1 MKKIIVI
8 ALAALAAIALT
19 ASVSASDSIPS
30 KGKVSL
36 ESTATPALNCTLS
49 IGNAEALYRLV
60 PGNIKNLCR
69 KEYVAVQEKCSMR
82 SQFSYEGVDVRT
94 TERGSTITLEF
105 SIPGYKIVASDVT
118 WAEFDQLF
126 LGQENN

>member
-19 ASVSASDSIPS
+19 AFVSASDSLS
-30 KGKVSL
+30 SEGKVSL

-60 PGNIKNLCR
+60 PG
-69 KEYVAVQEKCSMR
+69 
-82 SQFSYEGVDVRT
+82 
-94 TERGSTITLEF
+94 
-105 SIPGYKIVASDVT
+105 YKIVASDVT
-118 WAEFDQLF
+118 WAELDQLF

>member
-8 ALAALAAIALT
+8 ALAAIALT
-19 ASVSASDSIPS
+19 AFVSASDSLS
-30 KGKVSL
+30 SEGKVSL

-60 PGNIKNLCR
+60 PGNIKDLCR
-69 KEYVAVQEKCSMR
+69 KEYVAVQEKCSTR
-82 SQFSYEGVDVRT
+82 SQFSHEGVDVHT
-94 TERGSTITLEF
+94 TEHGSTITIEF
-105 SIPGYKIVASDVT
+105 RIPGYKIVASDVT
-118 WAEFDQLF
+118 WAELDQLF